1 MDQTADRKP
10 GIVNRPNAVIVLA
23 AGQGTRM
30 KSTTP
35 KVLHDMCGR
44 PLLGHA
50 IVAAEES
57 QAQHIVAVIRH
68 QRDLVAQMVKDFA
81 PDVILADQDE
91 IPGTGRAV
99 QCGLDTLIDNVGD
112 IAGTVL
118 VTSADVPLLSGQ
130 TLVELTRA
138 HEEAENAVTV
148 VTTIV
153 DDATGYGRIVRT
165 GGEVTA
171 IVEHRDATQEQLAI
185 TEINAGIYAFDAE
198 FLTRTLPTLGTDN
211 DQGEVYLTDTIA
223 AAIMQARKCGAFV
236 LDDQWQAQGCND
248 RAQLAELRDEMNR
261 RILNQHMRAG
271 VTIIS
276 PTTTYVD
283 VDVAIAPDVRV
294 EPGCVV
300 EGDTVVEP
308 FCVIGPHTTLRH
320 THVGEGVV
328 FPHGFAFETQIP
340 AGTIIEPF
348 TQIGPRVSAPADTSD
363 LSHTNVTT
371 QPISNSQHSSAERGE

>member
-57 QAQHIVAVIRH
+57 NAEHIVTVIRH
-68 QRDLVAQMVKDFA
+68 QRDRVADMVKDFA

-99 QCGLDTLIDNVGD
+99 QCGLDTLLDSVGEVT
-112 IAGTVL
+112 GTVL
-118 VTSADVPLLSGQ
+118 VTSADVPLLAGQ

-138 HEEAENAVTV
+138 HEEAGNAVTV

-165 GGEVTA
+165 GGQVTA
-171 IVEHRDATQEQLAI
+171 IVEHRDATEEQLAI

-198 FLTRTLPTLGTDN
+198 FLIKTLPTLGTDN

-223 AAIMQARKCGAFV
+223 AAIAQARSCGAFV
-236 LDDQWQAQGCND
+236 LEDQWQAQGCND
-248 RAQLAELRDEMNR
+248 RAQLAQLRDEMNR
-261 RILNQHMRAG
+261 RILDEHMRAG
-271 VTIIS
+271 VSIIS
-276 PTTTYVD
+276 PATTYVD
-283 VDVAIAPDVRV
+283 VDVAIGPDVRI
-294 EPGCVV
+294 EPGCVL

-308 FCVIGPHTTLRH
+308 FCTIGPHTTLRH
-320 THVGEGVV
+320 THVEEGVI
-328 FPHGFAFETQIP
+328 FPHGFAFDTRVT
-340 AGTIIEPF
+340 AGTVIEPF
-348 TQIGPRVSAPADTSD
+348 TQIGPADSAPPHLSD
-363 LSHTNVTT
+363 SSPT
-371 QPISNSQHSSAERGE
+371 QASDNPISNSQHSSAN